1 MQSPNLTCTNWIPPG
16 SPTKHHRKFAPTFV
30 NVLLL
35 VITAV
40 AAEPITVPL
49 ERETLIIPGGL
60 EGWDLAWHG
69 SLVNMHT
76 LEWVPSGE
84 TVENW
89 TELFTVQ
96 RIMGETKN
104 GADAFA
110 AEHLNALQKDCPN
123 LEGSILESSH
133 QSTTYEWKVKG
144 CANAD
149 NQHEFSRSILSGD
162 YMFRIS
168 YSRKGDVISPD
179 VRTKWISVL
188 ESIQPVHCCEA
199 DDAGLS
205 QIPLMQL
212 YESFHINVQP
222 GMKLS
227 FDDGR
232 LVSTGF
238 PADHVYDCFLI
249 SLSPTKDFYA
259 MPIAQGLVAD
269 ETGALRCP
277 STRKDQEAENAVLD
291 GGYNI
296 CAAWEPGSSL
306 SGLNAPR
313 GVQFQKGL
321 SVAYAVRTRD
331 GNHATYAK
339 FTPRPI
345 EGNHKSCLVSLE
357 LASTDARTFVAYGS
371 GFPTNDQVALSWK
384 YGGNQGT
391 STAQTDS
398 QGEFVAAIN
407 HPGKAVGSGKWKAML
422 EATSGRCRV
431 KVKYKWGTAGMQ
443 P

>member
-1 MQSPNLTCTNWIPPG
+1 
-16 SPTKHHRKFAPTFV
+16 
-30 NVLLL
+30 
-35 VITAV
+35 
-40 AAEPITVPL
+40 
-49 ERETLIIPGGL
+49 
-60 EGWDLAWHG
+60 
-69 SLVNMHT
+69 MHT
-76 LEWVPSGE
+76 LEWVPTGE
-84 TVENW
+84 TVANW

-96 RIMGETKN
+96 RIMGETDH

-110 AEHLNALQKDCPN
+110 AKHLKALQEDCPN
-123 LEGSILESSH
+123 LEGSILKSSY

-144 CANAD
+144 CENTD
-149 NQHEFSRSILSGD
+149 SQHELSRSILSGD

-168 YSRKGDVISPD
+168 YSRKGDALSPD

-212 YESFHINVQP
+212 YASFDINVKS

-249 SLSPTKDFYA
+249 SLSPTKDFHA

-269 ETGALRCP
+269 ETGVLRCP
-277 STRKDQEAENAVLD
+277 STSDDQNAEDAVLD

-296 CAAWEPGSSL
+296 CAAWEPGSPL

-321 SVAYAVRTRD
+321 SVAYAVRARD
-331 GNHATYAK
+331 GSHATYAK

-345 EGNHKSCLVSLE
+345 EGKHKSCLISLE

-371 GFPTNDQVALSWK
+371 GFPSNDQVVLSWK
-384 YGGNQGT
+384 YGGNQET
-391 STAQTDS
+391 NTAQTDS
-398 QGEFVAAIN
+398 QGEFLAAVN
-407 HPGKAVGSGKWKAML
+407 HPGKAVGSGKWRATL
-422 EATSGRCRV
+422 EAKSSRCRV